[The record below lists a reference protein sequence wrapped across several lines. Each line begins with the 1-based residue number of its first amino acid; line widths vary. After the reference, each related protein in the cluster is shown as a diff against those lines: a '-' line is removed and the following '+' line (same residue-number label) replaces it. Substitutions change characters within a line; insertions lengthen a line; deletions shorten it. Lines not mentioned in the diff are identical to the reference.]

1 MENTWNTSIRL
12 MFDLPWQTHRNL
24 IEPVSGTK
32 HIRFHLIKRFLSFI
46 NQVENSSKEA
56 SKHLLKT
63 IKHDARSTSGSNLRN
78 ILLMTDKYDVD
89 ELNSSDAEFGK
100 YHPLDDDQTW
110 KVDLILE
117 ATDVKFERLEV
128 DGFTKEEIEEIIEY
142 LCCS

>member
-1 MENTWNTSIRL
+1 
-12 MFDLPWQTHRNL
+12 
-24 IEPVSGTK
+24 
-32 HIRFHLIKRFLSFI
+32 
-46 NQVENSSKEA
+46 
-56 SKHLLKT
+56 
-63 IKHDARSTSGSNLRN
+63 
-78 ILLMTDKYDVD
+78 MTDKYDVD